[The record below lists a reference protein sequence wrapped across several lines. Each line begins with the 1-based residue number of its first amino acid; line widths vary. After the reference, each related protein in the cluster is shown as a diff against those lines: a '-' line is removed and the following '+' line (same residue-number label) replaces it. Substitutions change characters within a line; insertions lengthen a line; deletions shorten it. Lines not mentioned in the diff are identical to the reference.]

1 VILCLILPI
10 LAAGVS
16 MILIDRNFNSCFFD
30 VLGGGDVVLYQHIF
44 WFFGHPE
51 VYVVIL
57 PVFGLVSYVFEFRL
71 GRPVFGTLGMIYSM
85 TSISIIGFFV

>member
-1 VILCLILPI
+1 
-10 LAAGVS
+10 

-51 VYVVIL
+51 VYVIIL
-57 PVFGLVSYVFEFRL
+57 PVFGILSLSLEVQL
-71 GRPVFGTLGMIYSM
+71 GRPIFSSLGMIYSM